1 MSGSK
6 MARRLTGLGLIV
18 ILAGLVTLSIAA
30 FNKAFTPVTMVTLY
44 TDSSGNEMNLNADV
58 TVNGVI
64 VGSVRSISS
73 DGSGAQLGLALD
85 PSTAEK
91 LPANVTAIL
100 TSTTLFGARQ
110 VQLVLPKA
118 PATQTLADVR
128 VISQDRS
135 ADAVEIER
143 VLSDLEPM
151 LTAVQPEKISVSL
164 SAIAQALQGRG
175 TQLGQ
180 TLVQLNAYLKQFNP
194 KLPALDQDIRELA
207 QVSQTYAQAAPGII
221 SALHDFSITSQTFA
235 TEASNL
241 SSLYATVTTA
251 SQNLHTFVQDNQG
264 SLIHLSLDSQQTLR
278 TLARYSDEFPCVLQ
292 GLTDFIPNM
301 DKVLGKGTSEPGLHV
316 TIHPVQSLGPF
327 KQGVNT
333 PYYGDNLGAHCYS
346 LPFRG
351 ISLNDGAGG
360 ASPVNVTDA
369 GLGMANSPGENELIN
384 ELVSTKVNVPA
395 QKLPSWS
402 SVLLGPLYRGT
413 EVTVK

>member
-6 MARRLTGLGLIV
+6 AIRRLVGLGLIV
-18 ILAGLVTLSIAA
+18 ILAGLVTLSVAA
-30 FNKAFTPVTMVTLY
+30 FNQAFTTVTMVTLY

-58 TVNGVI
+58 TVQGVV
-64 VGSVRSISS
+64 VGSVRSITA
-73 DGSGAQLGLALD
+73 DGSGAELGLAMD
-85 PSTAEK
+85 PATAQK

-100 TSTTLFGARQ
+100 TSTTLFGERQ

-118 PATQTLADVR
+118 AATQTLADVH

-135 ADAVEIER
+135 ADALEVEK
-143 VLSDLEPM
+143 VLGDLEPM
-151 LTAVQPEKISVSL
+151 LTAVQPEKISVAL
-164 SAIAQALQGRG
+164 SAVAGALQGRG

-180 TLVQLNAYLKQFNP
+180 TLVQLNAYLKQLDP
-194 KLPALDQDIRELA
+194 SLPALDQDIRQLA

-221 SALHDFSITSQTFA
+221 SALHDFSVTSQTFA

-241 SSLYATVTTA
+241 SSLYATVTAA
-251 SQNLHTFVQDNQG
+251 SQNLHTFVRDNQG
-264 SLIHLSLDSQQTLR
+264 NLIHLSLDSQQTLQ
-278 TLARYSDEFPCVLQ
+278 TLARYSAEFPCVLQ
-292 GLTDFIPNM
+292 GLTDFIPNI
-301 DKVLGKGTSEPGLHV
+301 DKVLGKGSSQHGLHITV
-316 TIHPVQSLGPF
+316 HPVQSLGPF
-327 KQGVNT
+327 KPGTNA

-360 ASPVNVTDA
+360 ASPINVTSA
-369 GLGMANSPGENELIN
+369 GLGMPNSPGENELIN
-384 ELVSTKVNVPA
+384 ELVSTSVNVPE